1 MKDNRDSS
9 RFLDRRSFIQ
19 LTGAAVTTALLGC
32 DGRGPRDAQ
41 KLLRWAE
48 GRNEGVERALF
59 RHTSIDRASRGAK
72 LAGEAFPVYYV
83 SKTLPVWDASV
94 RGPWSLEVSGL
105 VRRPL
110 TLSLDDLLK
119 LKQTRHRVNHY
130 CVEGWTAVAEWS
142 GVRVS
147 ELARLAGLTPDAKYV
162 DFQSFDDGYHES
174 WDIDSA
180 LHRQTLIAL
189 AMDGRLLAPAHGAP
203 ARLHSPI
210 KLGYKSTKFLTRVV
224 FMPERN
230 GGYWSDQG
238 YEWYAGT

>member
-1 MKDNRDSS
+1 MNDDRDLP

-41 KLLRWAE
+41 KVLRWAG

-59 RHTSIDRASRGAK
+59 RLTSIDRASRSAT
-72 LAGEAFPVYYV
+72 LAGDEFPVYFV
-83 SKTLPVWDASV
+83 SKTLPVWDESA

-105 VRRPL
+105 VRRTL
-110 TLSLDDLLK
+110 QLSLDDLLK
-119 LKQTRHRVNHY
+119 LKQTRQRVNHY
-130 CVEGWTAVAEWS
+130 CVEGWTAVADWW

-147 ELARLAGLTPDAKYV
+147 ELARLAGVMPDAKYV

-180 LHRQTLIAL
+180 LHPQTLIAY
-189 AMDGRLLAPAHGAP
+189 AMDGKLLAPAHGAP

-224 FMPERN
+224 FMPQRN

>member
-1 MKDNRDSS
+1 MEDNDDTR
-9 RFLDRRSFIQ
+9 RALNRRSFIH

-32 DGRGPRDAQ
+32 DGRGPKDAQ
-41 KLLRWAE
+41 RLLRWAE
-48 GRNEGVERALF
+48 GRNEGLERALF
-59 RHTSIDRASRGAK
+59 RHTSIDQAPRNAK
-72 LAGEAFPVYYV
+72 LAGAALPSYYV

-94 RGPWSLEVSGL
+94 RGPWSLEVTGL

-110 TLSLDDLLK
+110 KLSLDDLLK
-119 LKQTRHRVNHY
+119 LKQTRQRVNHY
-130 CVEGWTAVAEWS
+130 CVEGWTAVVNWW

-147 ELARLAGLTPDAKYV
+147 ELARRAEVMPGADYV

-180 LHRQTLIAL
+180 LHRQTLIAYAL
-189 AMDGRLLAPAHGAP
+189 DGQLLSPAHGAP

>member
-1 MKDNRDSS
+1 MKDERDPS

-19 LTGAAVTTALLGC
+19 LTGAAVTTTLLGC
-32 DGRGPRDAQ
+32 GSRGPEDAQ
-41 KLLRWAE
+41 TVLRWAE
-48 GRNEGVERALF
+48 GKNEGVERALF
-59 RHTSIDRASRGAK
+59 RHTSIDRASSSAK
-72 LAGEAFPVYYV
+72 LAGDAFPVYYV

-105 VRRPL
+105 VSRPL
-110 TLSLDDLLK
+110 KLSLDDLLE
-119 LKQTRHRVNHY
+119 LKQTRQRVNHY
-130 CVEGWTAVAEWS
+130 CVEGWTAVADWW

-147 ELARLAGLTPDAKYV
+147 ELARLADVSPDAKYV

-180 LHRQTLIAL
+180 LHRQTLIAY

-224 FMPERN
+224 FMPQRN

>member
-1 MKDNRDSS
+1 MNDDRDSS
-9 RFLDRRSFIQ
+9 RSLDRRSFIQ
-19 LTGAAVTTALLGC
+19 LTGATVTTALLGC
-32 DGRGPRDAQ
+32 DGRGPHDAQ
-41 KLLRWAE
+41 KVLRWAE

-59 RHTSIDRASRGAK
+59 RHTSIDRASRNAA
-72 LAGEAFPVYYV
+72 LAGDEFPVYFV
-83 SKTLPVWDASV
+83 SKTLPVWDESA

-110 TLSLDDLLK
+110 RLSLDDLLQ
-119 LKQTRHRVNHY
+119 LKQTRQRVNHY
-130 CVEGWTAVAEWS
+130 CVEGWTAVADWW

-147 ELARLAGLTPDAKYV
+147 ELARLAGIMPDAKYV

-180 LHRQTLIAL
+180 LHPQTLIAY

-224 FMPERN
+224 FMPQRN

>member
-1 MKDNRDSS
+1 MKDNRDSL

-41 KLLRWAE
+41 KVLRWAE

-59 RHTSIDRASRGAK
+59 RHTSIDRASRNAT
-72 LAGEAFPVYYV
+72 LAGDEFPVYFV
-83 SKTLPVWDASV
+83 SKTLPVWDESA

-110 TLSLDDLLK
+110 ELSLDDLLK
-119 LKQTRHRVNHY
+119 LKQTRQRVNHY
-130 CVEGWTAVAEWS
+130 CVEGWTAVADWW

-147 ELARLAGLTPDAKYV
+147 ELARLAGVMPDAKYV

-180 LHRQTLIAL
+180 LHPQTLIAY

-203 ARLHSPI
+203 ARLHSPV

-224 FMPERN
+224 FMPQRN

>member
-1 MKDNRDSS
+1 MKDDRDAP
-9 RFLDRRSFIQ
+9 RFLDRRSFLH

-41 KLLRWAE
+41 KVLRWAE
-48 GRNEGVERALF
+48 RRNEGVERALF
-59 RHTSIDRASRGAK
+59 RHTSIDRASRNAR
-72 LAGEAFPVYYV
+72 LAGTAFPVYFV
-83 SKTLPVWDASV
+83 SKTLPVWEESV
-94 RGPWSLEVSGL
+94 RGPWSLEISGL

-110 TLSLDDLLK
+110 TLSLQDLLK
-119 LKQTRHRVNHY
+119 LKQTRQRVNHY
-130 CVEGWTAVAEWS
+130 CVEGWTAVADWW

-147 ELARLAGLTPDAKYV
+147 ELARLAGILPDAKYV

-180 LHRQTLIAL
+180 LHPQTLIAY
-189 AMDGRLLAPAHGAP
+189 AMDGKLLAPAHGAP

-224 FMPERN
+224 FMPQRN

>member
-1 MKDNRDSS
+1 MKDDHDAS

-41 KLLRWAE
+41 KILRWAE
-48 GRNEGVERALF
+48 GRNEGVERVLF
-59 RHTSIDRASRGAK
+59 RHTSMDRASRHAQSAGA
-72 LAGEAFPVYYV
+72 AFPVYHI

-119 LKQTRHRVNHY
+119 LKQTRQRVNHY
-130 CVEGWTAVAEWS
+130 CVEGWTAVADWW

-147 ELARLAGLTPDAKYV
+147 ELARLAGVTADAQYV

-180 LHRQTLIAL
+180 LHRQTLIAY
-189 AMDGRLLAPAHGAP
+189 AMDGKLLAPAHGAP

-224 FMPERN
+224 FMPQRN

>member
-1 MKDNRDSS
+1 MD
-9 RFLDRRSFIQ
+9 L
-19 LTGAAVTTALLGC
+19 
-32 DGRGPRDAQ
+32 
-41 KLLRWAE
+41 
-48 GRNEGVERALF
+48 
-59 RHTSIDRASRGAK
+59 ASRRAQSAGA
-72 LAGEAFPVYYV
+72 AFPVYFV
-83 SKTLPVWDASV
+83 SKSLPVWDASV

-110 TLSLDDLLK
+110 KLSLDDLLK
-119 LKQTRHRVNHY
+119 LKQTRQRVNHY
-130 CVEGWTAVAEWS
+130 CVEGWTAVADWW

-147 ELARLAGLTPDAKYV
+147 ELALLAGVTADAKYV

-180 LHRQTLIAL
+180 LHRQTLIAY
-189 AMDGRLLAPAHGAP
+189 AMDGKLLAPAHGAQ

-224 FMPERN
+224 FMPQRN